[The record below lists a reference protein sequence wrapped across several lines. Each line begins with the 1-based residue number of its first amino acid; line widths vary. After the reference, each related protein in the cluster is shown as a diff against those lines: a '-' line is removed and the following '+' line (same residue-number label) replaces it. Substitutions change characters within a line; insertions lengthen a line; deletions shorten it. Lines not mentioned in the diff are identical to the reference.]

1 MRKYI
6 FPCIRFT
13 FLGAI
18 LITVSFA
25 DGSGESILTLF
36 SALLHELGHI
46 ILMLVL
52 GIGIRGLTVTPL
64 GFEIDPK
71 REYKSF
77 YEEIAVSLAGCAVNL
92 LTFFMFFGT
101 GGLLQVLAE
110 TSLLL
115 GIMNIMPVRCLDG
128 GEALNAF
135 LNLFL
140 LPDKAERVGRAI
152 SFAALI
158 FMWIP
163 AVYIF
168 LATGYNYSLFIMST
182 WLFCRIFFQ

>member
-1 MRKYI
+1 MVI
-6 FPCIRFT
+6 A
-13 FLGAI
+13 L
-18 LITVSFA
+18 A
-25 DGSGESILTLF
+25 DGSGESIMTLI

-46 ILMLVL
+46 FVMLML
-52 GIGIRGLTVTPL
+52 GIGIRQLTVTPL
-64 GFEIDPK
+64 GFEIQPK
-71 REYKSF
+71 REYRSF
-77 YEEIAVSLAGCAVNL
+77 YEEIAVSLAGCAVNF
-92 LTFFMFFGT
+92 LTFFLFFGK
-101 GGLLQVLAE
+101 GGIFQMLAE

-140 LPDKAERVGRAI
+140 LPDKAERIGRI
-152 SFAALI
+152 VSFITLI
-158 FMWIP
+158 FMWVP

>member
-1 MRKYI
+1 M
-6 FPCIRFT
+6 
-13 FLGAI
+13 LGAI
-18 LITVSFA
+18 LLGVSFA
-25 DGSGESILTLF
+25 DGSGESLMTLF

-46 ILMLVL
+46 GVMLAL

-71 REYKSF
+71 REYKNF
-77 YEEIAVSLAGCAVNL
+77 YEEIAVSLAGCAVNF
-92 LTFFMFFGT
+92 LTFFIFC
-101 GGLLQVLAE
+101 GGNGMLGLMAD

-115 GIMNIMPVRCLDG
+115 GIINIMPVRCLDG

-135 LNLFL
+135 LNIFL
-140 LPDKAERVGRAI
+140 LPDKAECLGRLV
-152 SFAALI
+152 SFITLLFI
-158 FMWIP
+158 WIP

-168 LATGYNYSLFIMST
+168 LATGYNYSLFIMSV

>member
-1 MRKYI
+1 ML
-6 FPCIRFT
+6 
-13 FLGAI
+13 LGVA
-18 LITVSFA
+18 FA
-25 DGSGESILTLF
+25 DGSGESIMTLF

-46 ILMLVL
+46 FVMLVL
-52 GIGIRGLTVTPL
+52 GIGVRRLTVTPL

-77 YEEIAVSLAGCAVNL
+77 YEEIAVSLAGCAVNFI
-92 LTFFMFFGT
+92 TFFLFFGS
-101 GGLLQVLAE
+101 GEVLCVLAE

-135 LNLFL
+135 LSIFL
-140 LPDKAERVGRAI
+140 LPDKAERVGRTV
-152 SFAALI
+152 SFITLI
-158 FMWIP
+158 FMWVP

-182 WLFCRIFFQ
+182 WLFCRIFFR